1 MWRQL
6 CPPFDYDSPPH
17 VRAASRQTFIALG
30 RPVHPTR
37 VIGRRSATSFHAK
50 RIEIALN
57 IR

>member
-1 MWRQL
+1 M
-6 CPPFDYDSPPH
+6 FH
-17 VRAASRQTFIALG
+17 RARKKAIRANGTFVALG

-37 VIGRRSATSFHAK
+37 VIGQRSATSFHAK